1 MPIDHLLIVNKT
13 YLMILRVKKQ
23 REVHELIVEFIDINV
38 TMMAK
43 VQYGKKEGNAK
54 ENFKKQNTRKEN
66 RFYVHYKTSDNVN
79 ETCFKLYGYPY

>member
-54 ENFKKQNTRKEN
+54 ENFKKQNTRFKGLYCYMVKLVYN
-66 RFYVHYKTSDNVN
+66 YKN
-79 ETCFKLYGYPY
+79 